1 MGIIVAFL
9 TLGLTLS
16 LTSPLMTGSDQI
28 AHFEFIRFI
37 AKNGR
42 LPLNWEERDE
52 AGKLIR
58 KYFKRGDMTFN
69 AEKCK
74 EIRAH
79 INKHKNNLDKLQTKL
94 DE

>member
-1 MGIIVAFL
+1 VNVITNEIINIRNIFAHA
-9 TLGLTLS
+9 TL
-16 LTSPLMTGSDQI
+16 
-28 AHFEFIRFI
+28 E
-37 AKNGR
+37 
-42 LPLNWEERDE
+42 EERDE

-74 EIRAH
+74 EIRGH

-94 DE
+94 NE